1 MPWAGSIDEAPC
13 LKARLQGV
21 SAWSRLAFH
30 SLLMRPLTRLLFLS
44 DFLEVIE
51 DMQVLWIRYH
61 VSRLSVRTNVERNR
75 TEPGPRIHWEK
86 VV

>member
-1 MPWAGSIDEAPC
+1 MRLHVLKHGSKGSQLEAVW
-13 LKARLQGV
+13 LFIV
-21 SAWSRLAFH
+21 FW
-30 SLLMRPLTRLLFLS
+30 MRPLTRLLFLS

-75 TEPGPRIHWEK
+75 TEPGPRIHCEK
-86 VV
+86 DV